1 MVTLGSNTH
10 FFTPNINIIQIFFLF
25 FKYFCEGG
33 ASTSN
38 SSVVF
43 YTIFFI
49 FFYFLPYP
57 GYPRIGLPENWMPDS
72 VRTFT
77 CCLVSEIQTLGLFSP
92 YFSSVNP
99 EDFLKETMNFYMPM
113 LFSSR
118 PA

>member
-1 MVTLGSNTH
+1 MMKT
-10 FFTPNINIIQIFFLF
+10 FFFNIFVREPEVQAPPIPALYFVLF
-25 FKYFCEGG
+25 FC
-33 ASTSN
+33 
-38 SSVVF
+38 
-43 YTIFFI
+43 IFD
-49 FFYFLPYP
+49 FLPYP

-92 YFSSVNP
+92 YFASVNP